1 MNIVIYH
8 EQRLGQWRDVNKDE
22 MKTYPSVCVIM
33 GVNNL
38 PKITDYWSSDI
49 FTSNNGIRQTTTK
62 NRFEEISQ
70 FFHLNNSSEEP
81 AHGEENFDRLYK
93 CCSPLTS
100 LLRNAQ
106 PFYSLKKNISTNEG
120 MIAFKGRLSFRQYL
134 PAKPTK
140 YGIKVWMAADAS
152 NGYIVNFSVY
162 LESEGQKRQIH
173 GLGYDV
179 VMNMARPFLNRNHHV
194 FFDNFFSSP
203 ILLEHLLDQQTY
215 TCLTVRCTRRDLP
228 SCSKNKLHQPE
239 ETVVRQ
245 RGSLL
250 LTKWHDK
257 RDVAFLSTNV
267 LPNEPLELSNEY
279 KMDEMSKSK
288 SRMSPT
294 FTRKVWEELIKQI
307 NFDLPI

>member
-1 MNIVIYH
+1 M
-8 EQRLGQWRDVNKDE
+8 
-22 MKTYPSVCVIM
+22 M
-33 GVNNL
+33 
-38 PKITDYWSSDI
+38 
-49 FTSNNGIRQTTTK
+49 
-62 NRFEEISQ
+62 
-70 FFHLNNSSEEP
+70 
-81 AHGEENFDRLYK
+81 
-93 CCSPLTS
+93 
-100 LLRNAQ
+100 
-106 PFYSLKKNISTNEG
+106 
-120 MIAFKGRLSFRQYL
+120 AFKGRLSFRQYL

-162 LESEGQKRQIH
+162 LESEGQKRRIH

-194 FFDNFFSSP
+194 SFDNFFSSP
-203 ILLEHLLDQQTY
+203 ILSEHLLDQQTY
-215 TCLTVRCTRRDLP
+215 TCSTVQCMHRDLP
-228 SCSKNKLHQPE
+228 PCAKNKLHQPG

-257 RDVAFLSTNV
+257 RDVVFLSTNV

-279 KMDEMSKSK
+279 KMHEMSKSK

-294 FTRKVWEELIKQI
+294 FTRKYGRS
-307 NFDLPI
+307 

>member
-1 MNIVIYH
+1 
-8 EQRLGQWRDVNKDE
+8 
-22 MKTYPSVCVIM
+22 
-33 GVNNL
+33 
-38 PKITDYWSSDI
+38 
-49 FTSNNGIRQTTTK
+49 
-62 NRFEEISQ
+62 
-70 FFHLNNSSEEP
+70 
-81 AHGEENFDRLYK
+81 
-93 CCSPLTS
+93 
-100 LLRNAQ
+100 
-106 PFYSLKKNISTNEG
+106 
-120 MIAFKGRLSFRQYL
+120 
-134 PAKPTK
+134 
-140 YGIKVWMAADAS
+140 MAADAS

-162 LESEGQKRQIH
+162 LESEGQKRRIH

-179 VMNMARPFLNRNHHV
+179 VMNMACPFLNQNHHV

-215 TCLTVRCTRRDLP
+215 TCSTVRCTPRDLP
-228 SCSKNKLHQPE
+228 PRAKNKLHQPG

-257 RDVAFLSTNV
+257 RDVVFLSTNV

>member
-1 MNIVIYH
+1 
-8 EQRLGQWRDVNKDE
+8 
-22 MKTYPSVCVIM
+22 MKAYPSVCVIM
-33 GVNNL
+33 GINNL

-49 FTSNNGIRQTTTK
+49 FTGNNGIKRTMTK
-62 NRFEEISQ
+62 NRFEEIRQ

-93 CCSPLTS
+93 CRPALTS
-100 LLRNAQ
+100 ILRNAQ
-106 PFYSLKKNISTNEG
+106 HYYSLKKNISTNEG
-120 MIAFKGRLSFRQYL
+120 MIAFKGRLSFHQYL

-140 YGIKVWMAADAS
+140 YGIKVGMAADAS

-194 FFDNFFSSP
+194 FFANFFSSP

-215 TCLTVRCTRRDLP
+215 TCSTVRCTRRDLP
-228 SCSKNKLHQPE
+228 PCAKNKLHQLR

-245 RGSLL
+245 RGSLP

-279 KMDEMSKSK
+279 KMDEMSESK